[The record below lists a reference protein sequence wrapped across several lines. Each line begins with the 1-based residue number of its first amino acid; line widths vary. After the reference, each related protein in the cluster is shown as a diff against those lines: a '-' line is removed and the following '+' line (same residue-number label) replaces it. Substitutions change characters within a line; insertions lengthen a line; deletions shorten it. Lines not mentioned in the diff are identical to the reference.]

1 MKLSRTFFALA
12 SLWHSVHGQES
23 ASLRGGG
30 VSGGADTDMDALVT
44 EDEPAA
50 TVDVAKIIP
59 RHEEDDVQRRLGLT
73 DWTPCSASSQC
84 NNGCCSGMYSGGIL
98 KCTPLTGGYRSDICV
113 GGSGTSGGTCGG
125 GNQGN
130 GICPLGGECC
140 SQYGWCGT
148 TAAHCGSGGSSSGGT
163 CGGGN
168 RGNGI
173 CPLGGECCSQ
183 YGWCGTSAAHCGGG
197 GEASVLLSG
206 SGTGTYYY
214 DIARSNCGG
223 GSFAETNGYPKCTS
237 NTSYKTLAQ
246 YGTNNIVAIDN
257 NLLNAPGGRER
268 YCGKQIRV
276 YRNDAEVAGGPFVVM
291 DGCAGCGSTTI
302 DFSLTAADSISGGR
316 ACQDGRIGGLSW
328 SVTTNQI
335 IPFVP

>member
-1 MKLSRTFFALA
+1 
-12 SLWHSVHGQES
+12 
-23 ASLRGGG
+23 
-30 VSGGADTDMDALVT
+30 
-44 EDEPAA
+44 
-50 TVDVAKIIP
+50 
-59 RHEEDDVQRRLGLT
+59 
-73 DWTPCSASSQC
+73 
-84 NNGCCSGMYSGGIL
+84 
-98 KCTPLTGGYRSDICV
+98 
-113 GGSGTSGGTCGG
+113 
-125 GNQGN
+125 
-130 GICPLGGECC
+130 
-140 SQYGWCGT
+140 
-148 TAAHCGSGGSSSGGT
+148 
-163 CGGGN
+163 
-168 RGNGI
+168 
-173 CPLGGECCSQ
+173 
-183 YGWCGTSAAHCGGG
+183 
-197 GEASVLLSG
+197 LSG

-276 YRNDAEVAGGPFVVM
+276 YRNGAEVAGGPFVVM